1 MTQTLNP
8 PVLLVHSDGGT
19 TARARSQAAIF
30 ADPLSQ
36 VLAADIARVAPAE
49 APVLITGESG
59 TGKEIVARQLHK
71 LSGRKGP
78 FVAVNCGALT
88 PSLAE
93 AELFGHQAGAFTGA
107 TETRPGWFEAA
118 NGGTLFLDE
127 IAELSLGLQV
137 KLLRVLQES
146 EVVRVGARKAI
157 PLDLRVVAAS
167 NVDISQAVAEG
178 RFRLDLYYRLNV
190 ISVVVPPLRER
201 RGDVLPLA
209 EHFLRQYGTRN
220 GGPTAEG
227 APLLAADALTPL
239 LAHDWPGNIR
249 ELESVIQHALLLA
262 GAGPITAQHLRF
274 PATPRLASLRASAAP
289 AAPVKSSLDTIGA
302 ELERL
307 FAAPPDALYQNIEEL
322 VVRRAY
328 AHSGGNQVQSARLLG
343 ISRNVMRTLLKRF
356 GLISADAPVTG
367 AEYDPLA
374 LCPQDSAD
382 AVN

>member
-1 MTQTLNP
+1 MSQTLNP
-8 PVLLVHSDGGT
+8 PVLLVHSDGAASPR
-19 TARARSQAAIF
+19 ARATAAIF

-36 VLAADIARVAPAE
+36 ILAADITRVAPAE
-49 APVLITGESG
+49 APVLITGETG
-59 TGKEIVARQLHK
+59 TGKEVVARQLHK

-157 PLDLRVVAAS
+157 PLDLRIVAAT
-167 NVDISQAVAEG
+167 NLDVAQAVAEG

-190 ISVVVPPLRER
+190 ITVDLPPLRAR
-201 RGDVLPLA
+201 RGDILPLA
-209 EHFLRQYGTRN
+209 EHFLRQHAARGAPEPPLLDA
-220 GGPTAEG
+220 GAL
-227 APLLAADALTPL
+227 APLLA
-239 LAHDWPGNIR
+239 HEWPGNIR

-262 GAGPITAQHLRF
+262 GAGPVRAEHLRF
-274 PATPRLASLRASAAP
+274 PAAPRSLGQRAATAP
-289 AAPVKSSLDTIGA
+289 TAPVLGSLDTIGA

-307 FAAPPDALYQNIEEL
+307 FAAPPDALYPTLEEL
-322 VVRRAY
+322 IVRRAY
-328 AHSGGNQVQSARLLG
+328 AHCGGNQVQSARLLG
-343 ISRNVMRTLLKRF
+343 ISRNVLRTLLKRF

-367 AEYDPLA
+367 VEFDPLA
-374 LCPQDSAD
+374 LCPENPAD